1 MCAFFKFK
9 ISKKKVT
16 GKELLDKTNI
26 HMVCALINYILLNT
40 ELTCLK
46 LLNCLRNVSGSHK
59 NLGFLFF
66 ILLNMNWNTCQK

>member
-1 MCAFFKFK
+1 M
-9 ISKKKVT
+9 T
-16 GKELLDKTNI
+16 GKVLLDKTNI

-59 NLGFLFF
+59 
-66 ILLNMNWNTCQK
+66 I